1 MTGFIETITE
11 YFKNAE
17 NFIYTYIITAV
28 LLVVSVYFSLR
39 TKFVQIRLFPDSVRS
54 LLERNKGKGTSSFQA
69 LMISTAARVG
79 TGCIAGVSTAIVVGG
94 AGAVFWMWIVAIISS
109 SLTFIECTLAQM
121 YKVRDKNGE
130 FRGGPAYYIEQVLK
144 QRWFGVLF
152 SVLLVVCYGYG
163 FNALQAHM
171 ISDSMS
177 EYIDGYADSHWPLI
191 VGIILAIVTF
201 VIIFG
206 GMQRIGFVSSYIV
219 PVMSLGYMALGVAI
233 IAMNLGRIPS
243 MIINIF
249 KSAFD
254 FKSIGGGLISA
265 AIMEGVKKGIVSH
278 ESGMGSAAN
287 IAAAAD
293 VSHPAKQGISQIF
306 SVFITTFLVCTT
318 TAFIV
323 LLSGIDLT
331 GGLKDIALV
340 QEAIKSQVGD
350 IGNHFLTL
358 SIFFFA
364 FSSIMGNYSYA
375 ESNILFIKDSKKVL
389 YIFRITCVLI
399 LVLGAIASSELVWSV
414 IQVMMSFMIFT
425 NIVAMVLIGNRA
437 VLCLKDYVKQKKE
450 GKDPVFKASNIG
462 LNDMSEW

>member
-1 MTGFIETITE
+1 
-11 YFKNAE
+11 
-17 NFIYTYIITAV
+17 
-28 LLVVSVYFSLR
+28 
-39 TKFVQIRLFPDSVRS
+39 
-54 LLERNKGKGTSSFQA
+54 
-69 LMISTAARVG
+69 
-79 TGCIAGVSTAIVVGG
+79 
-94 AGAVFWMWIVAIISS
+94 
-109 SLTFIECTLAQM
+109 
-121 YKVRDKNGE
+121 
-130 FRGGPAYYIEQVLK
+130 
-144 QRWFGVLF
+144 
-152 SVLLVVCYGYG
+152 
-163 FNALQAHM
+163 
-171 ISDSMS
+171 
-177 EYIDGYADSHWPLI
+177 
-191 VGIILAIVTF
+191 
-201 VIIFG
+201 
-206 GMQRIGFVSSYIV
+206 
-219 PVMSLGYMALGVAI
+219 
-233 IAMNLGRIPS
+233 
-243 MIINIF
+243 
-249 KSAFD
+249 
-254 FKSIGGGLISA
+254 
-265 AIMEGVKKGIVSH
+265 MEGVKKGIVSH

-399 LVLGAIASSELVWSV
+399 LILGAIASSELVWSV